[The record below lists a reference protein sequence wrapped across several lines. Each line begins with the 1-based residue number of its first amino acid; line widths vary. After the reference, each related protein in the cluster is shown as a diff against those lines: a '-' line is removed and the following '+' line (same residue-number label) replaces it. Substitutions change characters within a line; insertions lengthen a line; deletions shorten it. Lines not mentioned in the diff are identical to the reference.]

1 MVFCDSV
8 SSHCTRVSRSVRCPR
23 SFRADSAGSFT
34 ARTVLI
40 AGRACLNGVSAHL
53 FVNLS
58 GGMHKG
64 TCPGWFARL
73 KHAHACFLEWGSLE
87 RIPAGTGPSSSPD
100 LQLLD
105 FGRTS
110 LPPLPCQDTGE
121 LNFVGWYKSL
131 AGSSVVLSAAWHDF
145 QARAAGTLLAVEFP
159 AVRPAGTRHAFI
171 ICIGC
176 IGMTRAVVLSDKGS
190 SLEDGWLGR
199 SF

>member
-34 ARTVLI
+34 DSKDDFESWESTPEWRLCPSLFEPFRRHAQGYLPRLVR
-40 AGRACLNGVSAHL
+40 ASKARACLA
-53 FVNLS
+53 
-58 GGMHKG
+58 
-64 TCPGWFARL
+64 W
-73 KHAHACFLEWGSLE
+73 
-87 RIPAGTGPSSSPD
+87 IPAGTGPSSSPD

-159 AVRPAGTRHAFI
+159 AVRPAGTRHAFEF
-171 ICIGC
+171 
-176 IGMTRAVVLSDKGS
+176 V
-190 SLEDGWLGR
+190 
-199 SF
+199 